1 MFNTFSSENI
11 MINQNIVRFTRS
23 VALRASSV
31 ITLDTGD
38 NPVSAREAAEVQRD
52 LDEIMK
58 FVRLAVKERPGSEY
72 REALEDRAWQ
82 CWQHCYKWGS
92 FTFE

>member
-1 MFNTFSSENI
+1 
-11 MINQNIVRFTRS
+11 MINQNIVRFSRT
-23 VALRASSV
+23 VALRANSR
-31 ITLDTGD
+31 ITLEVED
-38 NPVSAREAAEVQRD
+38 NPTSEQYGGEIQRD

-92 FTFE
+92 PTIE

>member
-1 MFNTFSSENI
+1 

-23 VALRASSV
+23 VALRADSR
-31 ITLDTGD
+31 ITLEVED
-38 NPVSAREAAEVQRD
+38 NPTSEQYMGEIQRD
-52 LDEIMK
+52 LDDLMR

-72 REALEDRAWQ
+72 REALEDRAWG
-82 CWQHCYKWGS
+82 CYQHLQLWGGS